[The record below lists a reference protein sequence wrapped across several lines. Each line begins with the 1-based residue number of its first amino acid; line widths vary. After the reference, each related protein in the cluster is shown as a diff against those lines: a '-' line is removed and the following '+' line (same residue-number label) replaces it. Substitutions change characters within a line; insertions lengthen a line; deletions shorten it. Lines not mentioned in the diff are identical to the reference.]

1 MVIND
6 SVYDMGPA
14 RLRSIISKFQMPDG
28 EYIVER
34 GDEFGESEFW
44 WVIKNSINDARFLLV
59 NTYSHPSLEKE
70 MAFYRENGFAV
81 KRPVLRKP
89 ETLKRPRDKDDPVW
103 KYLLWTYAI
112 FELK

>member
-44 WVIKNSINDARFLLV
+44 WVIKN
-59 NTYSHPSLEKE
+59 
-70 MAFYRENGFAV
+70 
-81 KRPVLRKP
+81 
-89 ETLKRPRDKDDPVW
+89 
-103 KYLLWTYAI
+103 
-112 FELK
+112 